1 MGLIKKLLFV
11 FVLLVLIVLISSSAL
26 AKDFGKVKLNNVYAD
41 VEFLEDVSDSSKDV
55 SELKQKIE
63 VSPNSVNIDTKKY
76 PNLNKKA
83 KITFKNSYFKGTPLV
98 IYNNQIS
105 QVTPTMVGLGQ
116 WQITVDGFSSWQ
128 LIDSSWGGTF
138 TGGTSQNNYSWGN
151 ITHDSLMLQGDSKVS
166 INMSMPTSGGGIKDL
181 SFYYRNV
188 SVSGATYYQT
198 TNPLS
203 RTAGSYKF
211 DGINDAMNIQ
221 WHGALDFYG
230 KDITIGAWINISKNS
245 YNTITVVSSV
255 GMPSTAGS
263 GWIIYEQ
270 DSGSGYVLG
279 FTHTDGGEHDSFS
292 SQSIEFDK
300 WNYWIFQYNISSGTG
315 RSCINNN
322 CTIWTQSNAAIL
334 APDTT
339 GIWNIGRRTS
349 GSQRN
354 MNGSITEYRAWNR
367 LLQPKEFANMYN
379 NSHYYRFLANGSY
392 ITIEHNATDY
402 TENQVNVW
410 TNISIQNLKTIRAEQ
425 VAVYGRAGTCG
436 ALSGAWTEGTPYLAG
451 HFTFSGGLQGKCFEA
466 NITISSYGTNL
477 SSVWSNYTINSTK
490 YVMPNATNLNI
501 SGGDNTSTNITGN
514 ATYSLNDTDGGGI
527 LQIGWYVNGV
537 LNSRENFTGLSNGS
551 ISVFSLDNSNFV
563 KNDIVNYNVT
573 PFNSLATGNIIQSS
587 FITIG
592 NANFSYSYTPNNTD
606 TISLQKPLGRA
617 FTITFLS
624 DVDNDAEVTW
634 YVDGTQQTVADTFT
648 LRSGLYGDYDILS
661 IVANVSDGHNNMTTS
676 WKVDLTPAS
685 VQMVGS
691 IAIALFILFVTGG
704 LFLLP
709 FKKKFSDNHIS
720 DMILKRGCWTIGI
733 YLMMLNASIMATI
746 ASSSGIDL
754 TQEMFRYMWLFGW
767 AGWLFIGFTVL
778 KTLFDVIKMWKV
790 DKENKR
796 MGG

>member
-1 MGLIKKLLFV
+1 
-11 FVLLVLIVLISSSAL
+11 
-26 AKDFGKVKLNNVYAD
+26 
-41 VEFLEDVSDSSKDV
+41 
-55 SELKQKIE
+55 
-63 VSPNSVNIDTKKY
+63 
-76 PNLNKKA
+76 
-83 KITFKNSYFKGTPLV
+83 
-98 IYNNQIS
+98 
-105 QVTPTMVGLGQ
+105 
-116 WQITVDGFSSWQ
+116 
-128 LIDSSWGGTF
+128 
-138 TGGTSQNNYSWGN
+138 
-151 ITHDSLMLQGDSKVS
+151 
-166 INMSMPTSGGGIKDL
+166 
-181 SFYYRNV
+181 
-188 SVSGATYYQT
+188 
-198 TNPLS
+198 
-203 RTAGSYKF
+203 
-211 DGINDAMNIQ
+211 
-221 WHGALDFYG
+221 
-230 KDITIGAWINISKNS
+230 
-245 YNTITVVSSV
+245 
-255 GMPSTAGS
+255 
-263 GWIIYEQ
+263 
-270 DSGSGYVLG
+270 
-279 FTHTDGGEHDSFS
+279 
-292 SQSIEFDK
+292 
-300 WNYWIFQYNISSGTG
+300 
-315 RSCINNN
+315 
-322 CTIWTQSNAAIL
+322 
-334 APDTT
+334 
-339 GIWNIGRRTS
+339 
-349 GSQRN
+349 
-354 MNGSITEYRAWNR
+354 
-367 LLQPKEFANMYN
+367 MYN

-410 TNISIQNLKTIRAEQ
+410 TNISIQNLTPIRAEQ

-436 ALSGAWTEGTPYLAG
+436 SLSGAWTEGTPYLAG
-451 HFTFSGGLQGKCFEA
+451 HSVFSGGLQGDCFEA

-477 SSVWSNYTINSTK
+477 SNSWSNYTINSTK
-490 YVMPNATNLNI
+490 YVMPNATDLNI

-527 LQIGWYVNGV
+527 LQIEWFVNGV

-606 TISLQKPLGRA
+606 TISLQKPLSRA

-648 LRSGLYGDYDILS
+648 LRSGFYGDYDILS

-676 WKVDLTPAS
+676 WNVDLTPAS

-720 DMILKRGCWTIGI
+720 NMVLRRGCWSIAL

-746 ASSSGIDL
+746 ASASGIDL
-754 TQEMFRYMWLFGW
+754 TREMFRYMWLFGW

-778 KTLFDVIKMWKV
+778 KTLFDVIKMWKIEN
-790 DKENKR
+790 DNKR
-796 MGG
+796 MGD